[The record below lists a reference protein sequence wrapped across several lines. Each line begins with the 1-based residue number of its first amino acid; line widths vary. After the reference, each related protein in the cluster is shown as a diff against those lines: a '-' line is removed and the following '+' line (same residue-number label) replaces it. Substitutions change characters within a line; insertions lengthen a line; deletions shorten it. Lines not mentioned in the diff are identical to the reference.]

1 MIEVK
6 GGVVGISDRAVFFT
20 TNKALE
26 PQLAASVGKAEKPQL
41 GEHGI
46 VIEKDKIAS
55 VHAIKDANFTTVIT
69 AKGLGDDIGVHTQ
82 SEALQQ
88 QIVANVQRLLGQAGN
103 AEELKAGL
111 FQRAGKSIVLAVCSL
126 ILTGCFYFIV
136 SSINYEAVDLAG
148 KNARKEEFFYS
159 IAHTLGPV
167 GTLVVGG
174 LIAALFVFQ
183 AYKSSKKSWVINRYS
198 F

>member
-6 GGVVGISDRAVFFT
+6 GGVVGISDKAVFFT
-20 TNKALE
+20 TNKTLE
-26 PQLAASVGKAEKPQL
+26 PQLAATVGKAEKSQL

-46 VIEKDKIAS
+46 VIEKDKVAS

-88 QIVANVQRLLGQAGN
+88 QIVANVQQLLGQAGI

-111 FQRAGKSIVLAVCSL
+111 FQRAGKSIVLAICSL

-136 SSINYEAVDLAG
+136 SSINDEAVDLTG
-148 KNARKEEFFYS
+148 KNARKEEFLYS

-183 AYKSSKKSWVINRYS
+183 AYKGSKKSWVINRYS